1 MDVLNGVGAE
11 DWHDLGTACNDD
23 EHRAEITDELKKRG
37 IDAGTIDAFLEEM
50 QLQHRPKANM
60 SNSKEEMELHA
71 SYDAM
76 YEKFDHHKILIAA
89 SLASISL

>member
-1 MDVLNGVGAE
+1 
-11 DWHDLGTACNDD
+11 
-23 EHRAEITDELKKRG
+23 
-37 IDAGTIDAFLEEM
+37 M